1 MNRFFTFSCINGFL
15 LCLQPIEL
23 DVLKKDMKEAGIK
36 CGMDKLMEFLDER
49 VCLSQILLHCTA
61 LK

>member
-1 MNRFFTFSCINGFL
+1 MINDFL

-49 VCLSQILLHCTA
+49 VCLSQIL
-61 LK
+61 